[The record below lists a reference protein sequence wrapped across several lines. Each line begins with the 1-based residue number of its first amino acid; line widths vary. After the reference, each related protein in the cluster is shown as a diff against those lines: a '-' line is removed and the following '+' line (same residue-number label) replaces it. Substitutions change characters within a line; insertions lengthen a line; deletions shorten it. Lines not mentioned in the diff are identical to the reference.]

1 MRTIRFYLA
10 PIVLAI
16 WLTVWTIGVRSD
28 RLVGFFG
35 ALFAVAMVIMQRE
48 SLRRWKGRDDDH

>member
-10 PIVLAI
+10 PIVLGI
-16 WLTVWTIGVRSD
+16 WVTVWTIGVRSD

-35 ALFAVAMVIMQRE
+35 ALFAVAMVVMQRE
-48 SLRRWKGRDDDH
+48 SLRRWKGHDDDH